1 MDRLFFALAVFLIL
15 NILAGLYRVLRGPTR
30 ADRMLAFQLFGT
42 TGVAALLLLSEA
54 AQEPMLRDIALVFA
68 LLSVITSAGFART
81 VRGRTAPGGAADD
94 RG

>member
-1 MDRLFFALAVFLIL
+1 MEGLYFALAVFLIL
-15 NILAGLYRVLRGPTR
+15 NIIAGLFRVLRGPTR

-54 AQEPMLRDIALVFA
+54 SREPMLRDIALVFA

-81 VRGRTAPGGAADD
+81 VKGRNGPEGAADEHH
-94 RG
+94 